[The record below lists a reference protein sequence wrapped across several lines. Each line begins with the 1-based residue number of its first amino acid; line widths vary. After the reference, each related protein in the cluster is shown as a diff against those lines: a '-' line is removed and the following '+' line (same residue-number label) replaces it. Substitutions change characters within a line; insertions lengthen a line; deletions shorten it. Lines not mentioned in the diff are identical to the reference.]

1 MQGPS
6 IPHSGFHPGAFP
18 GMFKSALC
26 MFVPSGHFRISQN
39 IQSPQM
45 ETLFPCLSPFLSSP
59 GWGLG
64 HCRALFR
71 GCRKHFKAQQSGGR
85 ALGKATCWAR
95 RWFEF
100 YFTCLRSWDFLG
112 QQGVHKRKKKVHWFP
127 SPPWGG
133 ADPFGISLN
142 SIIYSSAT
150 SVTNL

>member
-1 MQGPS
+1 MSLSLSEALKGLNWELFQMVAQSSHAGPQHTS
-6 IPHSGFHPGAFP
+6 HSGFHPGAFP

-71 GCRKHFKAQQSGGR
+71 GCRKHFKAQQSWGCGWGLVKPPAGQEGGLNSTSHP
-85 ALGKATCWAR
+85 LG
-95 RWFEF
+95 
-100 YFTCLRSWDFLG
+100 LG
-112 QQGVHKRKKKVHWFP
+112 TSLDSKQSTKEKKKVHWFP
-127 SPPWGG
+127 
-133 ADPFGISLN
+133 
-142 SIIYSSAT
+142 
-150 SVTNL
+150 